1 MKNVTLWLATLL
13 LTAVTQAESTSKYF
27 IIQNIA
33 TEKMRIYE
41 KCIDLPGCAHHLVF
55 ETDMVVGKLSTDHDL
70 WTRVGTYKVDKWV
83 KFYEDSGENY
93 PSWYDP
99 NYPATPGPG
108 GSYGNWASASTMPK
122 GQGALRGAFGWYAA
136 MLSPNPYGQW
146 IHGTIGWGSDGDKFI
161 QQTRGFFANIFSD
174 PRSHGCTRLENRAVA
189 YVQSFITPGTDVFR
203 VYAKED
209 AVDDSLKNYQ
219 SQKNPV
225 QFSFILTSDQVR
237 KDNPNSSAKSAV
249 ESRLRDGKISSTDI
263 LEEGSYLASQ
273 YPTVMQITGQ
283 RASSGKSGDTYS
295 LGQAA
300 FHGALLVDHGRFS
313 GYDHPEAMPRGGVAG
328 DKAVLPDYI
337 KY

>member
-1 MKNVTLWLATLL
+1 MKNVSLWLATFLL
-13 LTAVTQAESTSKYF
+13 SVITQAQTASKYF
-27 IIQNIA
+27 IVQNIA

-41 KCIDLPGCAHHLVF
+41 KCTAFAGCAHRMIF
-55 ETDMVVGKLSTDHDL
+55 ETDMVVGKLSTDRDL
-70 WTRVGTYKVDKWV
+70 WTRVGTYKVEKWV
-83 KFYEDSGENY
+83 KFYEDGGEAY

-99 NYPATPGPG
+99 SYPATPSAG
-108 GSYGNWASASTMPK
+108 GSYSDWAANSAMPK
-122 GQGALRGAFGWYAA
+122 GQGSLRGAFGWYAA
-136 MLSPNPYGQW
+136 MLSPNPHGQW

-161 QQTRGFFANIFSD
+161 KQTRGFLANIFTD

-189 YVQSFITPGTDVFR
+189 YVQSFITAGTEVFR

-209 AVDDSLKNYQ
+209 VIDENLKTYQ
-219 SQKNPV
+219 AQRSPV
-225 QFSFILTSDQVR
+225 QFNFMLTRDQVR

-249 ESRLRDGKISSTDI
+249 ESRLQDGKISSSDV
-263 LEEGSYLASQ
+263 LEEGTYLANQ
-273 YPTVMQITGQ
+273 YPSVMAITGQ

-300 FHGALLVDHGRFS
+300 FHGTFFVDHGRFT
-313 GYDHPEAMPRGGVAG
+313 GYDHPEAMPRGGIAG